1 VAPGKVGFRI
11 MSRLA
16 RVPFSASACILV
28 ALLLVSGC
36 GAKRDV
42 LPPGA
47 AGADKFLYE
56 SGMAALKDRKWI
68 DAREYFTKLIDGY
81 PQSSYRADAKLG
93 MGDVYLAEGT
103 PDSLVFA
110 QNEFREFLTYYPTSA
125 RADYAQYKLGMTHVR
140 AMRGPGRDQTETKE
154 AIKELEIFVQ
164 RYPSSSLSEEVQMR
178 LREAKDRLGQHEFGI
193 GLTYFRQR
201 WYPGA
206 VARFRELLKTDPAYT
221 NRDAVYFYLAESLRR
236 AQNPAEA
243 LPYYE
248 RLVAEFETSQYL
260 EDARRWISEIK
271 KTQDKRS

>member
-1 VAPGKVGFRI
+1 VYAFT
-11 MSRLA
+11 LA
-16 RVPFSASACILV
+16 VLVLVTACG
-28 ALLLVSGC
+28 S
-36 GAKRDV
+36 KRAV

-68 DAREYFTKLIDGY
+68 DARDYFTKLIDGY

-93 MGDVYLAEGT
+93 IGDVYLAEGT
-103 PDSLVFA
+103 ADSLVFA

-125 RADYAQYKLGMTHVR
+125 RADYAQYKLAMTHFR
-140 AMRGPGRDQTETKE
+140 GMRGPGRDQTETRE
-154 AIKELEIFVQ
+154 AIRELEIFVQ
-164 RYPSSSLSEEVQMR
+164 RYPSSSLAEEVQMR
-178 LREAKDRLGQHEFGI
+178 LREAKDRIGQHEFGI
-193 GLTYFRQR
+193 GLTYYRSR

-236 AQNPAEA
+236 AENKAEA

-248 RLVAEFETSQYL
+248 RLVAEFETSEYL
-260 EDARRWISEIK
+260 EDARKWISEL
-271 KTQDKRS
+271 KRDLAKQS

>member
-1 VAPGKVGFRI
+1 MNEHRSAGLQACLLAGSPKRLIYTLVGL
-11 MSRLA
+11 M
-16 RVPFSASACILV
+16 
-28 ALLLVSGC
+28 LVSAC
-36 GAKRDV
+36 GAKQNA

-68 DAREYFTKLIDGY
+68 DARDYFTKLIDGY

-93 MGDVYLAEGT
+93 MGDVYLAEAT

-125 RADYAQYKLGMTHVR
+125 RADYAQYKLAMTHFR
-140 AMRGPGRDQTETKE
+140 GMRGPGRDQTETKE
-154 AIKELEIFVQ
+154 AVKELEIFMQ
-164 RYPSSSLSEEVQMR
+164 RYPNSSLVEEVQMR

-193 GLTYFRQR
+193 GLSYYRQR

-206 VARFRELLKTDPAYT
+206 VARFRELLKSDPTYT
-221 NRDAVYFYLAESLRR
+221 GRDAVYFYLAESLRK
-236 AQNPAEA
+236 ANDKDQA

-248 RLVAEFETSQYL
+248 RLVAEFETSEYL
-260 EDARRWISEIK
+260 EDARKWISELK
-271 KTQDKRS
+271 RDADKRS

>member
-1 VAPGKVGFRI
+1 MMNPSGRVRI
-11 MSRLA
+11 AAYTCALA
-16 RVPFSASACILV
+16 ALGLV
-28 ALLLVSGC
+28 TAC
-36 GAKRDV
+36 GAKREV

-56 SGMAALKDRKWI
+56 SGMAALKERKWI

-93 MGDVYLAEGT
+93 IGDVYLAEGT

-125 RADYAQYKLGMTHVR
+125 RADYAQYKLAMTHFR
-140 AMRGPGRDQTETKE
+140 GMRGPGRDQTETRE
-154 AIKELEIFVQ
+154 AIRELEIFVQ
-164 RYPSSSLSEEVQMR
+164 RYPGSSLAEEVQMK
-178 LREAKDRLGQHEFGI
+178 LREAKDRMGQHEFGI
-193 GLTYFRQR
+193 GLSYYRTR

-236 AQNPAEA
+236 ASNNDEA
-243 LPYYE
+243 MVYYE
-248 RLVAEFETSQYL
+248 RLVAEFETSEYL
-260 EDARRWISEIK
+260 EDARKWLSELKRGPGK
-271 KTQDKRS
+271 KG